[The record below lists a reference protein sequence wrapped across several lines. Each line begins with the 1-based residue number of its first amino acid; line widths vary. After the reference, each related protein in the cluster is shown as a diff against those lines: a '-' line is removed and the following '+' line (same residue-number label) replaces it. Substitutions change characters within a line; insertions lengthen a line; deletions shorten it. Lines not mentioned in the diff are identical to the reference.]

1 LFFSQLFDELYKLA
15 SDHGAK
21 LPVSVDF
28 ILDEFV
34 NLGKFPKYEEFLATC
49 RGYGIGVTTICQTLT
64 QLQALYGKE
73 KAESILGNHA
83 VKICLNAAND
93 VTAKYFSDL
102 LGKSTVKVETGSE
115 STSRS
120 KETSTSKSDSYSYT
134 SRSLM
139 TSDEI
144 MRMPDTQSLLIFS
157 NQRPIKATKAFQF
170 KLFPGADHLVELKQN
185 DYTSEPTGSQLTK
198 FNEANEK
205 WEAELAKA
213 KATKAKND
221 VKPEEEEDMQDEMDL
236 AVAKQ
241 QASSENEDVDF

>member
-1 LFFSQLFDELYKLA
+1 
-15 SDHGAK
+15 
-21 LPVSVDF
+21 
-28 ILDEFV
+28 
-34 NLGKFPKYEEFLATC
+34 
-49 RGYGIGVTTICQTLT
+49 
-64 QLQALYGKE
+64 
-73 KAESILGNHA
+73 
-83 VKICLNAAND
+83 
-93 VTAKYFSDL
+93 
-102 LGKSTVKVETGSE
+102 
-115 STSRS
+115 
-120 KETSTSKSDSYSYT
+120 ETSTSKSDSYSYT

-213 KATKAKND
+213 KAIKAKND